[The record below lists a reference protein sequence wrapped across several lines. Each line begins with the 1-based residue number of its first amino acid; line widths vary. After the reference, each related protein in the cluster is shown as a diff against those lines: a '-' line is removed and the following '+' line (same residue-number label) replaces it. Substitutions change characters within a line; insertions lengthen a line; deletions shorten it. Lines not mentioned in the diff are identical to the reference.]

1 MTVTDRQEPAT
12 KAEDA
17 ACGRGMVIAAGIIVS
32 AFDCPV
38 EAEEILR
45 AAGITTQRA
54 ARKIGV
60 DDYDIGLLKNVFRS
74 MNQRTR

>member
-1 MTVTDRQEPAT
+1 MKDKGYEQL

-17 ACGRGMVIAAGIIVS
+17 ACGRGMVIAAGIIMS

-60 DDYDIGLLKNVFRS
+60 DDYDIGLLTEVFRH
-74 MNQRTR
+74 MNRRTR